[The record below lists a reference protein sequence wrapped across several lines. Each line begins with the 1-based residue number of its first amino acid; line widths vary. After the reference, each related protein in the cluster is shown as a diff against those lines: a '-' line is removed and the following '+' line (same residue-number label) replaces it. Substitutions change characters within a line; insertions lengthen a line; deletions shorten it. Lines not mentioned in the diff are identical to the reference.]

1 MSNEQF
7 NDRIN
12 DQRDETDAQS
22 GLPPNQAPAGDPT
35 GDPNSGNKNGNER
48 GLPGGGKGRR
58 DDVGRTGVY
67 PVSAADGADPSAP
80 IQGEMGWGQ
89 GDRGAE
95 GYFDSGT
102 DEPTPPGATGTTS
115 DTTSGS

>member
-1 MSNEQF
+1 MSNDE
-7 NDRIN
+7 DRIN
-12 DQRDETDAQS
+12 DQRDARDARS
-22 GLPPNQAPAGDPT
+22 GLPPNQAPAGDPSS
-35 GDPNSGNKNGNER
+35 DDRDNDR

-95 GYFDSGT
+95 GYYDSGT
-102 DEPTPPGATGTTS
+102 DEPTPPGATNDSTN
-115 DTTSGS
+115 GS

>member
-1 MSNEQF
+1 MVRLHDPVMPTPPTRVGSTRLPD
-7 NDRIN
+7 DRLLGWA
-12 DQRDETDAQS
+12 EF
-22 GLPPNQAPAGDPT
+22 GDPT

-95 GYFDSGT
+95 GYYDSGT
-102 DEPTPPGATGTTS
+102 DEPTPPGATNDSTN
-115 DTTSGS
+115 GS

>member
-7 NDRIN
+7 ND
-12 DQRDETDAQS
+12 QRDETNAQS
-22 GLPPNQAPAGDPT
+22 GLPPDQAPAGDA
-35 GDPNSGNKNGNER
+35 NSGNNNGHDR

-67 PVSAADGADPSAP
+67 PVSASEGADPNAP

-89 GDRGAE
+89 GERGAE

-102 DEPTPPGATGTTS
+102 DEPTPPGATSATSATS
-115 DTTSGS
+115 DTSGS